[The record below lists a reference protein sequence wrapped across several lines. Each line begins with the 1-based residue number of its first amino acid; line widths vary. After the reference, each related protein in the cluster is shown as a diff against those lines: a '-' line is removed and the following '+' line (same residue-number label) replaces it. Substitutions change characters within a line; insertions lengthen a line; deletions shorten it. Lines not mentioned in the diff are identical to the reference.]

1 MLVLVGAV
9 AIARRCIFRPPS
21 SVVRAYARFAF
32 VVVFITFT
40 ATFID
45 TLAMT
50 LFSSRIASFVALAVR
65 LS

>member
-1 MLVLVGAV
+1 MRSPLHFA
-9 AIARRCIFRPPS
+9 PPS
-21 SVVRAYARFAF
+21 SVVRFRASPRG

-50 LFSSRIASFVALAVR
+50 LFFSSRIASSVALAVHV
-65 LS
+65 S